1 MMEYMEWI
9 QVQAASG
16 QVTTLEDKLFGVVKD
31 LRSKKAFKGLLRTDG
46 FRHVSLAGCFSI
58 LLVWNSDAPVHQG
71 STLGMH
77 LKETMKTFGLVN
89 HSVWINRDP
98 SR

>member
-16 QVTTLEDKLFGVVKD
+16 QEEILEKELYGIVKD
-31 LRSKKAFKGLLRTDG
+31 LRPKRATMGLLRADS
-46 FRHVSLAGCFSI
+46 FRHVSLTGCFLI
-58 LLVWNSDAPVHQG
+58 LLVWETAAPIHQG
-71 STLGMH
+71 STLGMN
-77 LKETMKTFGLVN
+77 LKETMKTFGLVS
-89 HSVWINRDP
+89 HSVWSAQNP

>member
-1 MMEYMEWI
+1 MEYIEWI

-16 QVTTLEDKLFGVVKD
+16 QVETFENELLGIVKD
-31 LRSKKAFKGLLRTDG
+31 LRRTQAPKGLLRADS

-98 SR
+98 LR